1 MTEYGRGYHV
11 RCSYKNRE
19 AAIESTKEKKK
30 QASLPL
36 PLVSE
41 GADRRDH
48 GRSLSQR

>member
-1 MTEYGRGYHV
+1 MTEFGRGYHV

-19 AAIESTKEKKK
+19 AAIESKDKKK
-30 QASLPL
+30 EASLPL
-36 PLVSE
+36 PLVDRE